1 MPTPRLAGPPRAAI
15 LLVVLLVPI
24 APALHARRAESELAR
39 HAEKLGVAAW
49 HAAGHRGK
57 GVKVCVLDT
66 DFAGFRDELGV
77 SLPRAVLA
85 RSFRSDRDLEQPRTG
100 HGTRAAQVVH
110 ALAPGAELLL
120 ANWDAASP
128 ENFLDAVRWAKGQGA
143 KVITC
148 SVTSAAWG
156 DGEGGGPVHRRLTA
170 LLGGGTSA
178 GDPLFLCA
186 AGNMATGHWSGVCRP
201 NKDRLHQWRPGAVDN
216 RVAPYGTAPIKISLL
231 HKPGSTYEA
240 LVYDA
245 DGSPVAREASG
256 FGELPGPGLTF
267 TPRRGQKYRLRVR
280 HVGGTPGAFHCVVRH
295 ANLELASALGSVC
308 CFPADNPSALT
319 VGAID
324 WSGQRLDYSACVR
337 AGAALKPELVV
348 PVPFPCPGKFATFGG
363 TSAAAPQA
371 AAVAA
376 LLAGR
381 YPHWTADQL
390 REGLLAAARPLGKGG
405 PSPETGHGRLA
416 LPAPRAK

>member
-1 MPTPRLAGPPRAAI
+1 MPPPRLAGFPRAAI
-15 LLVVLLVPI
+15 LPVVLLVPLT
-24 APALHARRAESELAR
+24 PSLHAAGADAELAR
-39 HAEKLGVAAW
+39 HAEGLGVSTW
-49 HAAGHRGK
+49 HAAGLCGK

-85 RSFRSDRDLEQPRTG
+85 RSFRPDRDLEQPRTG

-128 ENFLDAVRWAKGQGA
+128 ESFLGAVRWAKERGA

-156 DGEGGGPVHRRLTA
+156 DGEGGGPAHRRLSA
-170 LLGGGTSA
+170 LLGGGASA

-201 NKDRLHQWRPGAVDN
+201 DKERLHQWRPGAVDN
-216 RVAPYGTAPIKISLL
+216 GVSPFGLAPITISIL
-231 HKPGSTYEA
+231 HKPGSVYEA

-245 DGSPVAREASG
+245 DGWPVAREASG

-267 TPRRGQKYRLRVR
+267 TPRRGQRYRLRVR
-280 HVGGTPGAFHCVVRH
+280 HAGGAPGPFHCVVRH
-295 ANLELASALGSVC
+295 ANLELSSARGSVC

-319 VGAID
+319 VGAIE
-324 WSGQRLDYSACVR
+324 WSGQRLDYSACGR
-337 AGAALKPELVV
+337 PGALKPELVA
-348 PVPFPCPGKFATFGG
+348 PVPFPCPGKYATFGG

-371 AAVAA
+371 AALAA

-381 YPHWTADQL
+381 HPYWTADKL

-405 PSPETGHGRLA
+405 PSPETGHGRIA
-416 LPAPRAK
+416 LPAPRGK